1 MLYFLRFKLDGIKEC
16 SPKLLEAFHIAIEVC
31 ENRMKSPE
39 MFSGNTSSFSDER
52 LRVFESIK
60 HLPQVLEY
68 PLFSL
73 LLLLFL
79 IV

>member
-1 MLYFLRFKLDGIKEC
+1 LLYFLRFKLDGIKEC

-68 PLFSL
+68 PYLAYYYYCF
-73 LLLLFL
+73 
-79 IV
+79 